1 MPTDNTIQWDI
12 MLRTGLLPVFAISYT
27 NLTRETENT
36 AIYWKAQPRI
46 SSTIHFFLL
55 SVVPTRFQELNQKLR
70 NGTSKRKKKE
80 KLTAMGKYNI
90 NKLACRLK

>member
-46 SSTIHFFLL
+46 SSTILFIKCCARTL
-55 SVVPTRFQELNQKLR
+55 SRIEPKITQQNVQE
-70 NGTSKRKKKE
+70 KKE
-80 KLTAMGKYNI
+80 KKLTAMGKYNI

>member
-36 AIYWKAQPRI
+36 AIYWKAQVLAPL
-46 SSTIHFFLL
+46 T
-55 SVVPTRFQELNQKLR
+55 VVPTRFQELNQKLR
-70 NGTSKRKKKE
+70 NGTSKKKK
-80 KLTAMGKYNI
+80 KKHSQQWGNTTLI
-90 NKLACRLK
+90 NLLAD